1 MQALL
6 GIDIGTTGVK
16 AALFAANDGHVLSS
30 AFVDYPLF
38 HPQPGWA
45 EQNPEDWWQATLAA
59 TRSCLANGAQHGV
72 TPADVRGI
80 GLSGQMHGVVL
91 LDETYKVLRPCI
103 IWADQRSEA
112 QCRWMTEKVGASR
125 LIELVSNPAL
135 PGFSAPKAL
144 WVRDNEPEIFAQ
156 TRTLILPKD
165 YIRFSLTGV
174 LAMEISDAA
183 GTCLLDVKHGRW
195 SSEVLEAIGFDPSL
209 LPPVV
214 AADVVCGEITGEVE
228 QFTGLLA
235 GTPVAGG
242 GADNACGAVGNG
254 VVHPGLALVSIG
266 TSGVLLAH
274 AATPQV
280 DVSGPIP
287 RVHTFNHAVP
297 HAWYLMGVTQSA
309 GLSLLWVRDNI
320 GLPERALEHWTGLD
334 AYELLIREAEGVL
347 PGSDGLLFLPYLQ
360 GERTPHLDA
369 YARGGW
375 IGLTASHNRRHL
387 VRSVLEGVAFSLKDC
402 FAIIQEQGLTLEQVR
417 ATGVGAKSPLWRQI
431 IADVLGVELVTTNAQ
446 EGPAFGAALLAGVA
460 SGVYASVEQA
470 CDATVRVVER
480 TEPRP
485 DAEPIYA
492 RAYETYQ
499 ALYPALK
506 PIISR
511 PVSTWRT
518 FSEHG
523 HDMLCT

>member
-6 GIDIGTTGVK
+6 GIDLGTTGVK
-16 AALFAANDGHVLSS
+16 AALFAAEDGHVISW
-30 AFVDYPLF
+30 AFVDYPLV
-38 HPQPGWA
+38 HPHPGWA
-45 EQNPEDWWQATLAA
+45 EQDPEEWWQATISAI
-59 TRSCLANGAQHGV
+59 RSCLTEGVHHGV
-72 TPADVRGI
+72 APGDVRGV

-91 LDETYKVLRPCI
+91 LDEEYKVLRPCI
-103 IWADQRSEA
+103 IWADQRSDA

-125 LIELVSNPAL
+125 LIEYVSNPAL

-156 TRTLILPKD
+156 TRTIILPKD
-165 YIRFSLTGV
+165 YIRFRLTGV

-183 GTCLLDVKHGRW
+183 GTCLLDVKHGSW
-195 SSEVLEAIGFDPSL
+195 SQEVLHAIGFDSSL

-214 AADVVCGEITGEVE
+214 AADTVCGAITGEVE
-228 QFTGLLA
+228 QLTGLLA

-254 VVHPGLALVSIG
+254 VVCPGLALVSIG

-274 AATPQV
+274 AATHQV

-287 RVHTFNHAVP
+287 RVHTFNHTVP
-297 HAWYLMGVTQSA
+297 HAWYLMGVTQAA
-309 GLSLLWVRDNI
+309 GLSLRWVRDNI
-320 GLPERALEHWTGLD
+320 GLPEQALERWTGLA
-334 AYELLIREAEGVL
+334 AYELLAREAESV
-347 PGSDGLLFLPYLQ
+347 PAGSDGLLFLPYLQ

-375 IGLTASHNRRHL
+375 IGLTARHDRRHL
-387 VRSVLEGVAFSLKDC
+387 IRSVLEGVAFSLKDC
-402 FAIIQEQGLTLEQVR
+402 FGILREQGLQLEQMR
-417 ATGVGAKSPLWRQI
+417 ATGGGAKSPLWREI
-431 IADVLGVELVTTNAQ
+431 ITDVLGVELVTTNAT

-460 SGVYASVEQA
+460 SGVYPSVQQA
-470 CDATVRVVER
+470 CEQTVRIVER
-480 TEPRP
+480 SEPN
-485 DAEPIYA
+485 AQVVQAYA
-492 RAYETYQ
+492 KAYETYR

-511 PVSTWRT
+511 PA
-518 FSEHG
+518 
-523 HDMLCT
+523 